1 VSISCSKLRSR
12 LAFYE
17 YFALLPLRGRNDSH
31 EWLGDIHNSV
41 IPEGEAVGN
50 QSGGLSPTVRT
61 LAADPRYWYALLTQA
76 RHEKMVAHRLT
87 EHGITSFLP
96 LVRRQRRWRN
106 RKIKV
111 ELPLF
116 SCYVFAHLQ
125 PTNED
130 KLRALRID
138 GVFDLVG
145 ARGMGTPIPEEQIEA
160 VRRLLEGNRSWRA
173 YPFLKLGQRVRI
185 RSGAL
190 DGVEGIL
197 VSQNGESTL
206 VVSIDGIERSLA
218 IRIEGYDIEAA

>member
-1 VSISCSKLRSR
+1 MVGI
-12 LAFYE
+12 A
-17 YFALLPLRGRNDSH
+17 LPLPTQAIRPRN
-31 EWLGDIHNSV
+31 
-41 IPEGEAVGN
+41 
-50 QSGGLSPTVRT
+50 
-61 LAADPRYWYALLTQA
+61 WYALLTQA
-76 RHEKMVAHRLT
+76 RHEKIVAHRLNQR
-87 EHGITSFLP
+87 GITSFLP
-96 LVRRQRRWRN
+96 LVNQHRRWRN

-130 KLRALRID
+130 RLRALRID

-145 ARGMGTPIPEEQIEA
+145 ARGTGTPIPEDQIEA
-160 VRRLLEGNRSWRA
+160 VRRLLEGNLAWGA

-197 VSQNGESTL
+197 VSRNGESTL
-206 VVSIDGIERSLA
+206 VISIDGIERSLA
-218 IRIEGYDIEAA
+218 IRIEGYDVEPA

>member
-1 VSISCSKLRSR
+1 MR
-12 LAFYE
+12 
-17 YFALLPLRGRNDSH
+17 
-31 EWLGDIHNSV
+31 
-41 IPEGEAVGN
+41 N
-50 QSGGLSPTVRT
+50 QSGELLPHIPTAT
-61 LAADPRYWYALLTQA
+61 DPRNWYALLTQA
-76 RHEKMVAHRLT
+76 RHEKMVAHRLN
-87 EHGITSFLP
+87 ERGITSFLP
-96 LVRRQRRWRN
+96 LVSQLRRWRN

-130 KLRALRID
+130 RLRALRID

-145 ARGMGTPIPEEQIEA
+145 TRGTGTAIPEDQIEA
-160 VRRLLEGNRSWRA
+160 VRRVLEANLSCGA

-197 VSQNGESTL
+197 VSRNGESTL

-218 IRIEGYDIEAA
+218 IRIEGYDVEPA